1 VESQLLMGL
10 SLSVPLCDFGCF
22 CYRGANDGND
32 YTALT
37 GDAAERFGQR
47 DAEKFKFLGE

>member
-1 VESQLLMGL
+1 MIVVAFVTERQTT
-10 SLSVPLCDFGCF
+10 
-22 CYRGANDGND
+22 GNG